1 MLSFLNHASSH
12 RCFMSTTSSIVLIA
26 VVAALG
32 TPPPEPF
39 YIDVRTYLPESFV
52 TDGSVDYREHIQ
64 RCFDENA
71 QVFFPGSDDPDRPMI
86 YGATFPLETGPMRRI
101 RFGPN
106 AVLKR
111 LPRMGNLL
119 VLGRG
124 THLTGAVIDGNKY
137 AHWPLMKDREVK
149 AYAYAT
155 GAAVMLKGR
164 NLLRDCF
171 VYHNAGIAFG
181 GWGGSDNRIYRCRV
195 EGCGFLEALGDLSYW
210 GSERASA
217 DGFYFGSSSRYNIV
231 KDSEAIDCSRWG
243 GVVTEGASYTTF
255 VDVRGGNLHF
265 SCYGFI
271 DIEGAGPGN
280 DLVRCRSPNSQI
292 VIQQKFQDVVGCRAS
307 LFVADHTSYPRLIGC
322 DTVGGPVRVS
332 RVLEDRFVTPGR
344 ESPMLA
350 GNRVILSGPDAHHS
364 LTVICSDRL
373 GTVAWNHV
381 YGFDDGERRST
392 EMLLFGVG
400 HREGNRQS
408 WGDREAVLDGHAPPR
423 YLRAW
428 LDMAFKEKFDGTAT
442 E

>member
-1 MLSFLNHASSH
+1 MALARTGLLAGY
-12 RCFMSTTSSIVLIA
+12 LIA
-26 VVAALG
+26 FVASAARAA
-32 TPPPEPF
+32 PPEDF
-39 YIDVRTYLPESFV
+39 YADVRDDLPAGHV

-71 QVFFPGSDDPDRPMI
+71 QVFFPGSDDPERPMI
-86 YGATFPLETGPMRRI
+86 YGATGPLETGPMRRI

-111 LPRMGNLL
+111 LPCTGDLL

-124 THLTGAVIDGNKY
+124 THLTGAVINGNKY

-149 AYAYAT
+149 AYAYTT

-164 NLLRDCF
+164 NLVRDCF

-181 GWGGSDNRIYRCRV
+181 DWGTSDNKIYRCRV
-195 EGCGFLEALGDLSYW
+195 EGCGFLEALGDLGYW

-243 GVVTEGASYTTF
+243 GVVTESASYTTF

-292 VIQQKFQDVVGCRAS
+292 NVQQKFQDVMSCTAS
-307 LFVADHTSYPRLIGC
+307 RFVAEHAAYPRLIGC
-322 DTVGGPVRVS
+322 DTVGGPVR
-332 RVLEDRFVTPGR
+332 LCAAWKNKFVTAGR
-344 ESPMLA
+344 QSPMLA
-350 GNRVILSGPDAHHS
+350 GNRIVLGGADPQHS
-364 LTVICSDRL
+364 LTVICSDGL
-373 GTVAWNHV
+373 GTAAWNHL
-381 YGFDDGERRST
+381 YGFDDGAQRST

-400 HREGNRQS
+400 HRDGNRQS
-408 WGDREAVLDGHAPPR
+408 WGDWAPVLDAHARPR

-428 LDMAFKEKFDGTAT
+428 LDMAFKEKYDGAGA

>member
-1 MLSFLNHASSH
+1 MSQARLCPITLLVVVTAAHA
-12 RCFMSTTSSIVLIA
+12 V
-26 VVAALG
+26 
-32 TPPPEPF
+32 PPEDF
-39 YIDVRTYLPESFV
+39 CANVRDYLPEGHL
-52 TDGSVDYREHIQ
+52 TDGSVDYRAQIQ
-64 RCFDENA
+64 QCFDENA
-71 QVFFPGSDDPDRPMI
+71 HVFFPGSDDPDRPMI
-86 YGATFPLETGPMRRI
+86 YGATGPLQTGPMRRI

-111 LPRMGNLL
+111 LPCTGNLL

-124 THLTGAVIDGNKY
+124 AHLTGAVIDGNKY

-149 AYAYAT
+149 AYAYST
-155 GAAVMLKGR
+155 GAAVTLQGR
-164 NLLRDCF
+164 NLVRDCF
-171 VYHNAGIAFG
+171 VYHQAGIAFG
-181 GWGGSDNRIYRCRV
+181 AWGESDNKIYRSRV

-217 DGFYFGSSSRYNIV
+217 DGFYFGSHSRNNLV

-243 GVVTEGASYTTF
+243 GVITEGASTTTF
-255 VDVRGGNLHF
+255 VDVHGGNLHF

-280 DLVRCRSPNSQI
+280 ALVRCRSPNSQI
-292 VIQQKFQDVVGCRAS
+292 VIQQKFQDLVGCTANVI
-307 LFVADHTSYPRLIGC
+307 VADHTSFPRIIAC
-322 DTVGGPVRVS
+322 NTAGGAMRLS

-344 ESPMLA
+344 KSPMVA
-350 GNRVILSGPDAHHS
+350 GNRIILSGPDEHHS
-364 LTVICSDRL
+364 LTVIGADRI

-381 YGFDDGERRST
+381 YGIDDGDRRST

-400 HREGNRQS
+400 HRAGNGQS
-408 WGDREAVLDGHAPPR
+408 WSDRHAVLDGHLPPR

-428 LDMAFKEKFDGTAT
+428 LDMGFKEKYDGSDA